1 MSKEKHH
8 AIPARDPV
16 SGGPLVISELT
27 APESGVTIRGSF
39 EIPRYARLDAEQA
52 HFLETFL
59 RCRGVLSTM
68 EGELGMSY
76 PTLRSRLDALLE
88 ALDLSP
94 VKEMAAKKAKSTD
107 RKKILDQLERGEITA
122 AEAKSRLKGG
132 NEK

>member
-8 AIPARDPV
+8 AIPACDPV

-27 APESGVTIRGSF
+27 APESGVTIRGTF
-39 EIPRYARLDAEQA
+39 DIPRYARLDAEQA

-88 ALDLSP
+88 ALDLAP
-94 VKEMAAKKAKSTD
+94 VKETAARKTKSSD
-107 RKKILDQLERGEITA
+107 RQKILDQLERGEISA
-122 AEAKSRLKGG
+122 AEAKSKLKGG
-132 NEK
+132 NAK